1 MLRIFYTTKMKKDA
15 KRMQRRGKD
24 LSKLSS
30 VLTALASGGTLPAR
44 HRDHALSGRRAGF
57 RECHIESDWL
67 LIYQTYRDVL
77 ILTAVATGSHQD
89 LFDE

>member
-15 KRMQRRGKD
+15 QRMQRRGKD

-57 RECHIESDWL
+57 RECHIEPDWL
-67 LIYQTYRDVL
+67 LVYRIEEDL
-77 ILTAVATGSHQD
+77 LSLTATETGTHAD
-89 LFDE
+89 LFGL

>member
-1 MLRIFYTTKMKKDA
+1 MLQIVYTNRMKRDVRRMRRQGRDLGKLETVLNILAEEKALPPRYKDHPL
-15 KRMQRRGKD
+15 RGD
-24 LSKLSS
+24 YE
-30 VLTALASGGTLPAR
+30 
-44 HRDHALSGRRAGF
+44 GF